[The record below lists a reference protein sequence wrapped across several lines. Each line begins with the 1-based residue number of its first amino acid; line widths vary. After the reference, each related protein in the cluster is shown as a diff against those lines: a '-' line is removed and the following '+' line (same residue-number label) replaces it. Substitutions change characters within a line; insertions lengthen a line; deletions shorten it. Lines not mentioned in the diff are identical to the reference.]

1 MNDRFLIPSS
11 KPFPKA
17 DTSMSHVDP
26 SQIRAGVLKLAYTGQ
41 TVHIACAF
49 SIAEIMSV
57 LYSEILRFPN
67 NDPDAPGRDYFILS
81 KGHGV
86 MAQYICL
93 AARGWIS
100 KLDLD
105 TYFQDASNLPGLS
118 ESRIAG
124 CEVSSGSLGHGLPI
138 AAGLAL
144 ASKLLKT
151 DQITF
156 VLVGDGEMNEGTNWE
171 AMLFAHH
178 KALDNLIV
186 IVDQNG
192 FQAMGTTAEVLDM
205 GSLEAKFASFG
216 FDVETVDGHDTV
228 AVSKALTTAIN
239 GKNGRPKAIVANT
252 KKGAGVSFMEMN
264 NRWHYTRLD
273 DATYTSALA
282 EIQKEF

>member
-1 MNDRFLIPSS
+1 MNELFLTHSP
-11 KPFPKA
+11 KPLPKA
-17 DTSMSHVDP
+17 DNSMSHIDP
-26 SQIRAGVLKLAYTGQ
+26 SQIRTGVLKLAHAGK

-49 SIAEIMSV
+49 SIAEIVSV

-67 NDPDAPGRDYFILS
+67 NDPEAPGRDYFVLS

-93 AARGWIS
+93 ADRGWIS
-100 KLDLD
+100 KRDMD
-105 TYFQDASNLPGLS
+105 NYFRDASNLPGLS
-118 ESRIAG
+118 ESRIPG

-144 ASKLLKT
+144 ASKLSNSEQL
-151 DQITF
+151 TF

-205 GSLEAKFASFG
+205 GSLEAKFHAFG
-216 FDVETVDGHDTV
+216 FDVETVDGHDTF
-228 AVSKALTTAIN
+228 AITKALNEAKN
-239 GKNGRPKAIVANT
+239 GKNGRPKAIVAKT
-252 KKGAGVSFMEMN
+252 IKGAGVSFMEMN

-273 DATYTSALA
+273 DVTYASALS
-282 EIQKEF
+282 EIQKGL

>member
-1 MNDRFLIPSS
+1 MAGIQPRD
-11 KPFPKA
+11 
-17 DTSMSHVDP
+17 
-26 SQIRAGVLKLAYTGQ
+26 IRRGVLDLAYSGQ

-49 SIAEIMSV
+49 SIAEIISV

-67 NDPDAPGRDYFILS
+67 NDPQAPGRDYFILS

-86 MAQYICL
+86 MAQYVCL
-93 AARGWIS
+93 ADRGWIS
-100 KLDLD
+100 KLDID

-118 ESRIAG
+118 ESRIPG
-124 CEVSSGSLGHGLPI
+124 CEVSSGSLGHGFPI
-138 AAGLAL
+138 ATGLAL
-144 ASKLLKT
+144 ASKLSKT
-151 DQITF
+151 DQMTF

-171 AMLFAHH
+171 AMLFARH

-205 GSLEAKFASFG
+205 GSLEAKFLSFD
-216 FDVETVDGHDTV
+216 FDVETIDGHDTI
-228 AVSKALTTAIN
+228 AISSAFSAAIN
-239 GKNGRPKAIVANT
+239 GKNGRPKAILANT

-273 DATYTSALA
+273 DETYASALA
-282 EIQKEF
+282 EIRNEI

>member
-1 MNDRFLIPSS
+1 MAGIQPRD
-11 KPFPKA
+11 
-17 DTSMSHVDP
+17 
-26 SQIRAGVLKLAYTGQ
+26 IRRGVLDLAHAGQ

-49 SIAEIMSV
+49 SIAEIISV
-57 LYSEILRFPN
+57 LYSEILRFPD
-67 NDPDAPGRDYFILS
+67 NDSEAPGRDYFILS

-93 AARGWIS
+93 ARRGWIS

-105 TYFQDASNLPGLS
+105 RYFQDASSLPGLS
-118 ESRIAG
+118 ESRIPG

-138 AAGLAL
+138 ATGLAL
-144 ASKLLKT
+144 ASKLSKT
-151 DQITF
+151 DQMTF

-192 FQAMGTTAEVLDM
+192 FQAMGATAEVLDM
-205 GSLEAKFASFG
+205 GSIEAKFHSFG
-216 FDVETVDGHDTV
+216 FDVETIDGHDTI
-228 AVSKALTTAIN
+228 AIRNALKAAIK

-264 NRWHYTRLD
+264 NDWHYTRLD
-273 DATYTSALA
+273 DATYAAALA
-282 EIQKEF
+282 EIQKEI

>member
-1 MNDRFLIPSS
+1 MAHIN
-11 KPFPKA
+11 
-17 DTSMSHVDP
+17 P
-26 SQIRAGVLKLAYTGQ
+26 SQIRAGVLKLAHTGK

-49 SIAEIMSV
+49 SIAEIVSV

-67 NDPDAPGRDYFILS
+67 NDPDAKGRDYFILS

-93 AARGWIS
+93 ADRGWLS
-100 KLDLD
+100 KEDLD
-105 TYFQDASNLPGLS
+105 NYFQNASNLPGLS
-118 ESRIAG
+118 ESRVSG

-144 ASKLLKT
+144 ASKLSKT
-151 DQITF
+151 DQKTF

-171 AMLFAHH
+171 AMLFASH

-192 FQAMGTTAEVLDM
+192 FQAMGATADVLDM
-205 GSLEAKFASFG
+205 GSLGNKFDSFG
-216 FDVETVDGHDTV
+216 FDVELVNGHDTR
-228 AVSKALTTAIN
+228 AIRSSLTAATIR
-239 GKNGRPKAIVANT
+239 KNGRPKAIIANT

-264 NRWHYTRLD
+264 NLWHYTRLD
-273 DATYTSALA
+273 DATYAAALA
-282 EIQKEF
+282 EIQKEL